1 MKLAI
6 KHENKHENQHENMV
20 KHPMLDEIIAH
31 KKTEI
36 AATKASGEAE
46 ALAAA
51 ARAMPPTRGFAKA
64 LAKAQNHGYGLIA
77 EFKRKSPSRP
87 TLTPHAD
94 PEATALAYEAGGAS
108 CMSVLTDTTYF
119 GGSMA
124 DLTAASRASLLPMLC
139 KDFILDPIQIAQ
151 ARTAGAD
158 CILLILACLDDHQ
171 AKTLEAEAL
180 SYGLDV
186 LIETHNETELRRA
199 LSLASPLI
207 GINNRDLTTM
217 QTDLATSENLLA
229 GLGSETMRGN
239 QSDQTRIFIAESGMR
254 TPDDLH
260 RLARAGVRCFL
271 IGEALMEAQDNQRD
285 IASEVSRFLTRPL
298 PRDWQSDNNNATRD
312 LGMRV

>member
-1 MKLAI
+1 MLA
-6 KHENKHENQHENMV
+6 
-20 KHPMLDEIIAH
+20 EIIAH

-36 AATKASGEAE
+36 AAKKASGEAE
-46 ALAAA
+46 ALVAE

-87 TLTPHAD
+87 TLNPSAD
-94 PEATALAYEAGGAS
+94 PETTALAYEAGGAS
-108 CMSVLTDTTYF
+108 CMSVLTDNRYF

-124 DLTAASRASLLPMLC
+124 DLTSASRASLLPMLC
-139 KDFILDPIQIAQ
+139 KDFMLDPIQIAH

-158 CILLILACLDDHQ
+158 CILLILACLDDQQ

-186 LIETHNETELRRA
+186 LIEVHNEAELTRA

-217 QTDLATSENLLA
+217 QTDLATTEHVLA
-229 GLGSETMRGN
+229 SLAESETASN
-239 QSDQTRIFIAESGMR
+239 DQTRIFIAESGMR

-271 IGEALMEAQDNQRD
+271 IGEALMEAQNNQHDID
-285 IASEVSRFLTRPL
+285 IASEVSRFLARPL
-298 PRDWQSDNNNATRD
+298 PRDWQTSDAAEGDDNNTTRD